1 MDAFM
6 TPEILVLLMFG
17 TLFAGIFLGFPTAFV
32 LGGVAMLFG
41 FVDMGPDI
49 FGLFITRLFGLMK
62 NYTLLAVPLF
72 LFMGVFMEKSGVAQ
86 RLFQAMHLLW
96 GGMRGGLG
104 ISTIAISA
112 LFAAATGVVGAS
124 EVTIGLMALP
134 AMFSKSYD
142 KSLACGSVCAGG
154 TLGILIPPSIMIILY
169 GPIARISVGKLFLG
183 TLVPGILLAVLYMLY
198 IAIRC
203 YFRPQD
209 GPPMPKEERN
219 VPVSGKLWLL
229 TTSVLPPAML
239 IFAVLGSIFFG
250 IAAVTEAAA
259 VGVVASIILAACYR
273 QLTYTTLKEACI
285 QTLTITSMILMI
297 AIGAAFFSSVFVAL
311 GGDDVI
317 SSLFLNLPFGKWGIL
332 ITIMLLLVVVGMFI
346 DWMGIVFIIV
356 PLISPIG
363 LELGFDPIW
372 FAVMVMVNL
381 QISFLT
387 PPFAYSIFYLKG
399 ITPPDVK
406 TTDIYKG
413 VLPFVGLQIL
423 ALLLCAAFPFLITW
437 LPAHLIN

>member
-1 MDAFM
+1 
-6 TPEILVLLMFG
+6 
-17 TLFAGIFLGFPTAFV
+17 
-32 LGGVAMLFG
+32 
-41 FVDMGPDI
+41 
-49 FGLFITRLFGLMK
+49 
-62 NYTLLAVPLF
+62 
-72 LFMGVFMEKSGVAQ
+72 
-86 RLFQAMHLLW
+86 
-96 GGMRGGLG
+96 
-104 ISTIAISA
+104 
-112 LFAAATGVVGAS
+112 
-124 EVTIGLMALP
+124 
-134 AMFSKSYD
+134 
-142 KSLACGSVCAGG
+142 
-154 TLGILIPPSIMIILY
+154 
-169 GPIARISVGKLFLG
+169 
-183 TLVPGILLAVLYMLY
+183 
-198 IAIRC
+198 
-203 YFRPQD
+203 
-209 GPPMPKEERN
+209 
-219 VPVSGKLWLL
+219 
-229 TTSVLPPAML
+229 ML

-259 VGVVASIILAACYR
+259 VGVVASIVLAACYR
-273 QLTYTTLKEACI
+273 QLTYATLKEACI

-399 ITPPDVK
+399 ITPPEVK

>member
-1 MDAFM
+1 M

-17 TLFAGIFLGFPTAFV
+17 CLFAGIFLGYPTAFV
-32 LGGVAMLFG
+32 LGGVAMIFG
-41 FVDMGPDI
+41 FVNMGPDI

-72 LFMGVFMEKSGVAQ
+72 LFMGVFMEKSGVAR
-86 RLFQAMHLLW
+86 RLFHAMHLLW

-134 AMFSKSYD
+134 AMLSRDYD

-154 TLGILIPPSIMIILY
+154 TLGILIPPSIMIVIY

-183 TLVPGILLAVLYMLY
+183 ALVPGILLSLLYMLY
-198 IAIRC
+198 IAVRC

-209 GPPMPKEERN
+209 GPPMPREERD
-219 VPVSGKLWLL
+219 VPLRKKLLL
-229 TTSVLPPAML
+229 LVTSVFPPGLL

-250 IAAVTEAAA
+250 VAAVTEAAA
-259 VGVVASIILAACYR
+259 VGVIASMLLAACYGR
-273 QLTYTTLKEACI
+273 LDFPTVRDACT

-297 AIGAAFFSSVFVAL
+297 AIGASFFSSVFVAL
-311 GGDDVI
+311 GGDEVI

-332 ITIMLLLVVVGMFI
+332 LTIMGLLVIVGMFI

-356 PLISPIG
+356 PLITPIG
-363 LELGFDPIW
+363 AELGFDPVW

-399 ITPPDVK
+399 ITPPEVQ
-406 TTDIYKG
+406 TTDIYRG
-413 VLPFVGLQIL
+413 VLPFVGMQVL
-423 ALLLCAAFPFLITW
+423 ALALCVIFPILITW
-437 LPAHLIN
+437 LPGHLIK